1 MEPLTHPCGCRYQVV
16 TVGEVPLA
24 SLEGSL
30 RIWAYQ
36 QLLNVSLG
44 GGGCRSQGRQPYS
57 HRLTLTPHPPEVLP
71 TSSYQGV
78 MLSHPERTTYKEEVT
93 P

>member
-16 TVGEVPLA
+16 AVGEVPLT

-44 GGGCRSQGRQPYS
+44 SGGVGVKEGS
-57 HRLTLTPHPPEVLP
+57 HIA
-71 TSSYQGV
+71 TS
-78 MLSHPERTTYKEEVT
+78 LL
-93 P
+93 